1 MVGFGPPFFLESMQ
15 TKAFLRLIRLPNVF
29 TAACNS
35 LAGALVAG
43 VGFDRWPALIMLA
56 LSSMCIYAAGI
67 LWNDLFDLEEDRRE
81 RPSRPL
87 PSGQIPVRLAWLV
100 STLLAAVGAVLA
112 ALVSPKV
119 GLLGLSLL
127 AVVFSYDRWTKRN
140 ALGPWNMGLCR
151 GLNLALGLAMKP
163 VSIWGLL
170 AVLGYTIYISGVTYV
185 SRQETKTG
193 ETKGLQKGFVL
204 LISGM
209 AMVVASILLHSN
221 RTIYGFEI
229 QNDVPLL
236 GGLLILMVLMKRL
249 TQVWKTAFAD
259 PRPETIQSVV
269 KTGIIN
275 LPLFDFSIVMAAAG
289 PLAAIPIAMLFLL
302 ARLTARKL
310 YTT

>member
-35 LAGALVAG
+35 LAGALAAG
-43 VGFDRWPALIMLA
+43 VGFDRWPALMMLA

-81 RPSRPL
+81 RPTRPL
-87 PSGQIPVRLAWLV
+87 PSGQISVRLAWLV
-100 STLLAAVGAVLA
+100 ST
-112 ALVSPKV
+112 
-119 GLLGLSLL
+119 LLGLSLL
-127 AVVFSYDRWTKRN
+127 AVVFSYDCWTKRN

-151 GLNLALGLAMKP
+151 GLNLGLGLAMKP

-170 AVLGYTIYISGVTYV
+170 AVLGYTIYISGVTYI

-204 LISGM
+204 LISGI

-236 GGLLILMVLMKRL
+236 VGLLILMVLMKRL

-289 PLAAIPIAMLFLL
+289 PLAAIPIAILFLL